1 MDENNNPT
9 VIADDVVVSLQYT
22 LKVNNEIVDSADE
35 TEPLEFLQGY
45 RNIIPGLEKELYG
58 LKVGD
63 TKNVTVQP
71 ADGYGEIDPEAVMDV
86 PRDEFPEDIPL
97 ELGLELEVRDED
109 GEILP
114 ATVTEIT
121 TDSIRLD
128 FNHPL
133 AGEILDFELKILELR
148 AASPEELE
156 HGHVHGDDGDEFDE
170 EFEDDFIEYIDE
182 DGDDEEEEE
191 EEE

>member
-1 MDENNNPT
+1 MDEKNNPT

-22 LKVNNEIVDSADE
+22 LKVNDEIVDSSDE
-35 TEPLEFLQGY
+35 NEPLEFLQGY

-71 ADGYGEIDPEAVMDV
+71 ADGYGEIDSEAVMDV

-97 ELGLELEVRDED
+97 ELGIELEVRDED

-121 TDSIRLD
+121 ADSIRLD

-133 AGEILDFELKILELR
+133 AGETLDFEIKVLELR

-156 HGHVHGDDGDEFDE
+156 HGHVHGEDDDEFDE
-170 EFEDDFIEYIDE
+170 EFEDEFIEYIDE
-182 DGDDEEEEE
+182 DGDEEEEE
-191 EEE
+191 KE